1 MQRIEYL
8 SLSSPMVLSSTP
20 GMMNSNN
27 TEVYSCTKS
36 SAEEATDEFDCPSA
50 EDEWLLPCDIMSGQF
65 DRVLFRRHDQACG
78 KRFRLGEI
86 AERLRV

>member
-1 MQRIEYL
+1 MLL
-8 SLSSPMVLSSTP
+8 SWFRKRMSDP
-20 GMMNSNN
+20 
-27 TEVYSCTKS
+27 CTKS

-50 EDEWLLPCDIMSGQF
+50 EDVWLLPCDIMSGQF